1 MYITKDEKTEAFFH
15 RFTIVKING
24 KPWEVQAIDNMSSDS
39 IITMY
44 LKEYYQNT
52 LEEEIN
58 AETKEREETT
68 VENPGVDGPN
78 YGKPFI
84 YGENHML
91 PYTKGKYIVVGTI
104 DEPVNGGSWVL
115 GSDKGELLN
124 STEFETEV
132 FIKTGRSGKLELKYV
147 REDLPD
153 FNFSDNKLKIE
164 QTEPIIYES
173 SENLFQV
180 IIFDTTEK
188 TEEITEQNGEEIAR
202 ESNDET
208 NNNEITKSKEDTYKE
223 KLEKSENGIIFLED
237 KMLIKAQRAGQII
250 EYPYTTL
257 SQNMSLQSLNKQELL
272 NYFSGRNLILL
283 YVGIFIITWIYLFIL
298 YFISI
303 WLDIILLAS
312 FGFFTAL
319 FMRLRLRYSAMC
331 KIAIHSL
338 TLPIILNA
346 VVILLET
353 FTTIRIQY
361 FQAMYVGIAY
371 IYVITAIL
379 MIKADVIKN
388 GQELA
393 RILEEQAKVRQKQD
407 KEREEQRKKEKK
419 EEKEKKEGNKDVGQE
434 PQGENA

>member
-1 MYITKDEKTEAFFH
+1 MNEEKENSFWKKVIISIKDFEKYPQLASKNWGIVLSYLVKLLAI
-15 RFTIVKING
+15 FTIIVSFTSVYEMSKQIENG
-24 KPWEVQAIDNMSSDS
+24 
-39 IITMY
+39 
-44 LKEYYQNT
+44 
-52 LEEEIN
+52 
-58 AETKEREETT
+58 
-68 VENPGVDGPN
+68 
-78 YGKPFI
+78 
-84 YGENHML
+84 
-91 PYTKGKYIVVGTI
+91 
-104 DEPVNGGSWVL
+104 
-115 GSDKGELLN
+115 
-124 STEFETEV
+124 
-132 FIKTGRSGKLELKYV
+132 LKYV

-153 FNFSDNKLKIE
+153 FTFSDNKLKLE
-164 QTEPIIYES
+164 QTDPIIYES

-180 IIFDTTEK
+180 IVFDTTEK
-188 TEEITEQNGEEIAR
+188 TEQITVQNNDETTQENSEIQQNSEQTTQ

-223 KLEKSENGIIFLED
+223 KLERSENGIIFLED
-237 KMLIKAQRAGQII
+237 KMLIKAQKAGQII

-257 SQNMSLQSLNKQELL
+257 SQNMGVQSLNKQELL

-283 YVGIFIITWIYLFIL
+283 YIGIFIITWIYLFIL

-346 VVILLET
+346 IVILLET

-393 RILEEQAKVRQKQD
+393 RILEEQAKVREELERQKEKEEKEKQKKD

>member
-1 MYITKDEKTEAFFH
+1 MNEEKENSFWKKVIISIKDFEKYPQLASKNWGIVLSYLVKLLAI
-15 RFTIVKING
+15 FTIIVSFTSVYEMSKQIENG
-24 KPWEVQAIDNMSSDS
+24 
-39 IITMY
+39 
-44 LKEYYQNT
+44 
-52 LEEEIN
+52 
-58 AETKEREETT
+58 
-68 VENPGVDGPN
+68 
-78 YGKPFI
+78 
-84 YGENHML
+84 
-91 PYTKGKYIVVGTI
+91 
-104 DEPVNGGSWVL
+104 
-115 GSDKGELLN
+115 
-124 STEFETEV
+124 
-132 FIKTGRSGKLELKYV
+132 LKYV

-153 FNFSDNKLKIE
+153 FTFSDNKLKLE
-164 QTEPIIYES
+164 QTDPIIYES

-180 IIFDTTEK
+180 IVFDTTEK
-188 TEEITEQNGEEIAR
+188 TEQITVQNNDETTQENSEIQQNSEQTTQ

-223 KLEKSENGIIFLED
+223 KLERSENGIIFLED
-237 KMLIKAQRAGQII
+237 KMLIKAQKAGQII

-257 SQNMSLQSLNKQELL
+257 SQNMGVQSLNKQELL

-283 YVGIFIITWIYLFIL
+283 YIGIFIITWIYLFIL

-346 VVILLET
+346 IVILLET

-388 GQELA
+388 GKELA
-393 RILEEQAKVRQKQD
+393 RILEEQAKVREELERQKEKEEEEKEKQKQE

>member
-1 MYITKDEKTEAFFH
+1 MNEEKENSFWKKVIISIKDFEKYPQLASKNWGIVLSYLVKLLAI
-15 RFTIVKING
+15 FTIIVSFTSVYEIAKQIENG
-24 KPWEVQAIDNMSSDS
+24 
-39 IITMY
+39 
-44 LKEYYQNT
+44 
-52 LEEEIN
+52 
-58 AETKEREETT
+58 
-68 VENPGVDGPN
+68 
-78 YGKPFI
+78 
-84 YGENHML
+84 
-91 PYTKGKYIVVGTI
+91 
-104 DEPVNGGSWVL
+104 
-115 GSDKGELLN
+115 
-124 STEFETEV
+124 
-132 FIKTGRSGKLELKYV
+132 LKYV

-393 RILEEQAKVRQKQD
+393 RILEEQAKVREELERQKEKEEEEKEKQKQD

>member
-1 MYITKDEKTEAFFH
+1 MNGEKEISFWKKVIISIKDFEQYPQLASRNWGIVLSYLVKLLAI
-15 RFTIVKING
+15 FTIIVSFTSVYEMSKQIENG
-24 KPWEVQAIDNMSSDS
+24 
-39 IITMY
+39 
-44 LKEYYQNT
+44 L
-52 LEEEIN
+52 
-58 AETKEREETT
+58 
-68 VENPGVDGPN
+68 
-78 YGKPFI
+78 
-84 YGENHML
+84 
-91 PYTKGKYIVVGTI
+91 KYI
-104 DEPVNGGSWVL
+104 
-115 GSDKGELLN
+115 
-124 STEFETEV
+124 
-132 FIKTGRSGKLELKYV
+132 

-153 FNFSDNKLKIE
+153 FNFSDNKLELE

-173 SENLFQV
+173 RENLFQV
-180 IIFDTTEK
+180 IAFDTIEK
-188 TEEITEQNGEEIAR
+188 TD
-202 ESNDET
+202 S
-208 NNNEITKSKEDTYKE
+208 NEITKSKEDTYKE

-237 KMLIKAQRAGQII
+237 KMLIKAQKAGQII

-257 SQNMSLQSLNKQELL
+257 SQNMGLQNLNKQELL

-283 YVGIFIITWIYLFIL
+283 YIGIFIITWIYLFIL

-319 FMRLRLRYSAMC
+319 FMRLHLRYSAMC

-393 RILEEQAKVRQKQD
+393 RIMEEQAKIREELERQKEKEEEEKEKQKQD